1 MSIGIRNDDLKSVES
16 VSDSG
21 VCVGISILNFTG
33 RFGGGVLMKKILLL
47 LFVFATVLSAMGQK
61 ESPSPERIILNDILS
76 EIGKPEIST
85 HIRILEKMGK
95 FNLLPAESTVSDEEF
110 KAFHKELKNTVFF
123 IPSSGKPFLHN
134 QVPSRLEMEN
144 DVFGMSLAKG
154 QKTFSV
160 FGVIPADELQDVK
173 ISVGELKGET
183 GKVFPADAIKIYF
196 LKHLM
201 RSSDQYVFRPYPFG
215 MQPLDAPISLHKGI
229 TYDFAVEA
237 NASESL
243 SPDTYSGKV
252 TFSCGKLSIEKKMS
266 VKVYDFTLLRPEA
279 ERMNWGFYCSL
290 KGTAAADY
298 EFMASYG
305 INTVVVY
312 AEIGEDYLRKIQ
324 NIRKSGVD
332 GILLLDVGALDS
344 NIKDIPYTKE
354 WEVKYKEQVAA
365 FHKQMKAAGEDGR
378 YIGLIHDEPRETMLN
393 AWNRNYEQMMI
404 YHRLVGEAAPGMP
417 RGVNPMSDGPVSE
430 QHPLGLY
437 ADFAKTFEM
446 IMPHYWKYCKNM
458 IRLAKE
464 NPKCSLWSYNDG
476 DNRLAWGFHSWK
488 VGLRGRTLYN
498 YRPYTSDEHPL
509 SPVYMSSRE
518 FDGRSFTGNY
528 VVAWKDRIWSTVTL
542 MNMYEGIND
551 YKYVYTLEKMIGKA
565 SAEKK
570 AVAAEAQAFLDK
582 LKGEIPEYAHS
593 EKFTD
598 GKESGTGEVDA
609 QIVTKLDSIR
619 AKLADYIE
627 KISK

>member
-1 MSIGIRNDDLKSVES
+1 
-16 VSDSG
+16 
-21 VCVGISILNFTG
+21 
-33 RFGGGVLMKKILLL
+33 MKKIH
-47 LFVFATVLSAMGQK
+47 
-61 ESPSPERIILNDILS
+61 D
-76 EIGKPEIST
+76 
-85 HIRILEKMGK
+85 
-95 FNLLPAESTVSDEEF
+95 
-110 KAFHKELKNTVFF
+110 
-123 IPSSGKPFLHN
+123 
-134 QVPSRLEMEN
+134 
-144 DVFGMSLAKG
+144 
-154 QKTFSV
+154 
-160 FGVIPADELQDVK
+160 
-173 ISVGELKGET
+173 
-183 GKVFPADAIKIYF
+183 
-196 LKHLM
+196 
-201 RSSDQYVFRPYPFG
+201 
-215 MQPLDAPISLHKGI
+215 
-229 TYDFAVEA
+229 
-237 NASESL
+237 
-243 SPDTYSGKV
+243 
-252 TFSCGKLSIEKKMS
+252 
-266 VKVYDFTLLRPEA
+266 
-279 ERMNWGFYCSL
+279 
-290 KGTAAADY
+290 
-298 EFMASYG
+298 
-305 INTVVVY
+305 
-312 AEIGEDYLRKIQ
+312 
-324 NIRKSGVD
+324 IRKSGID

-344 NIKDIPYTKE
+344 KIKDIPYTKE
-354 WEVKYKEQVAA
+354 WEGKYKEQVAA
-365 FHKQMKAAGEDGR
+365 FQKQMKAAGEDGR

-476 DNRLAWGFHSWK
+476 DNRLAWGLHSWK

-551 YKYVYTLEKMIGKA
+551 YRYVYTLEKMMGTA
-565 SAEKK
+565 SAGKK
-570 AVAAEAQAFLDK
+570 AVAVEAQAFLDK
-582 LKGEIPEYAHS
+582 LKSEIPEYAHS

-598 GKESGTGEVDA
+598 GKESGAGEVDA
-609 QIVTKLDSIR
+609 QIVTRLDSVR